1 MYIPSL
7 FRCAASVLM
16 FLTVCSS
23 TQANDIVEKIA
34 KPTADVSS
42 LETSAVVV
50 IGPEGDDS
58 WPGTPLQPKRSFS
71 AALAALPWIDGA
83 HVSASVHVRPGIY
96 RERFV
101 VGPQDVRR
109 QTASRS
115 ISIVG
120 AGSEATIID
129 CSALSWQGAQGAIDV
144 TGQSCVISGI
154 TVRRSPGVG
163 LRIAPHSSN
172 VTVRDVSIDTCQ
184 SHGLYAVNADTVRF
198 TNCRV
203 VESCRADYDKEDRS
217 WGSAVKF
224 LSTTHTTVD
233 STIVYDN
240 WGEGINVNRGTHA
253 DIHDNIV
260 GNNFSGNIYID
271 MGAVVVVRNN
281 IVHADPSDSSHW
293 RFPTTTSGIS
303 MNNEHHCAFD
313 DECPTATWTGTADC
327 RFRCT
332 GLGCEFIVR
341 MNDSIL
347 VANNI
352 IVNSSR
358 PLGIFQLFNIDCVRN
373 IWFEH
378 NTVYGSSG
386 TPRDRLL
393 SILLPQLLKDVVNL
407 RVVNNLFLTDNLGS
421 SLGTNGC
428 MFEDNV
434 LSPAL
439 SAIVRSG
446 NVWNVAPSCPLT
458 SPTDSI
464 IPVVRGSVRLG
475 PTSYSAAMAEL
486 ERFIHPE
493 QEPRILVHVPASPNC
508 QTDIRGFRRGERTAA
523 GAIEGPRQTSILRE
537 NSPGEFFWEDGIHS
551 PGESTS
557 DSDIRMFDVL
567 GRECQ
572 IRSGERT
579 IGPVF
584 ILRRTVDGRFRYV
597 GIHVDSE

>member
-1 MYIPSL
+1 
-7 FRCAASVLM
+7 M
-16 FLTVCSS
+16 FLTMCSS
-23 TQANDIVEKIA
+23 ALANDIVEKIA

-50 IGPEGDDS
+50 MAPYGNDV
-58 WPGTPLQPKRSFS
+58 WPGTDSQPKRTFS
-71 AALAALPWIDGA
+71 AALAAVPWIDGS
-83 HVSASVHVRPGIY
+83 HLSAMIRVLPGTY

-101 VGPQDVRR
+101 VSTQDVRR

-115 ISIVG
+115 ISIIG

-129 CSALSWQGAQGAIDV
+129 CSELSWQGAQGAIDV
-144 TGQSCVISGI
+144 VGHSCVIYGI
-154 TVRRSPGVG
+154 TIRRSPGVG
-163 LRIAPHSSN
+163 LRIAPTSSN
-172 VTVRDVSIDTCQ
+172 ITVRDVSIDTCE
-184 SHGLYAVNADTVRF
+184 SHGLYAVHADTIRF
-198 TNCRV
+198 TQCRV
-203 VESCRADYDKEDRS
+203 VESCRADYDKEDRA
-217 WGSAVKF
+217 WGSAVKY

-271 MGAVVVVRNN
+271 MGAVVVIRNN

-313 DECPTATWTGTADC
+313 AECPTATWTGTADC

-332 GLGCEFIVR
+332 GLGCEFIIR

-352 IVNSSR
+352 ILNSSR

-378 NTVYGSSG
+378 NTIYGSSG
-386 TPRDRLL
+386 TSRDHLL
-393 SILLPQLLKDVVNL
+393 SILLPQLLKDVINL
-407 RVVNNLFLTDNLGS
+407 RVVNNLFLTDIVGS
-421 SLGTNGC
+421 SLGADGC
-428 MFEDNV
+428 MYEDNI

-439 SAIVRSG
+439 SAIERSG

-464 IPVVRGSVRLG
+464 ISVIRGTVRVA

-486 ERFIHPE
+486 ERFVHPE
-493 QEPRILVHVPASPNC
+493 QEPSILVHVPASPNC
-508 QTDIRGFRRGERTAA
+508 RTDIRGVRRGEQTAA
-523 GAIEGPRQTSILRE
+523 GAFDGPRPTSIHRE
-537 NSPGEFFWEDGIHS
+537 SSPGESLWEDGIYS
-551 PGESTS
+551 PGELTP

-567 GRECQ
+567 GRECR

-584 ILRRTVDGRFRYV
+584 ILRRMVDGRFRYV